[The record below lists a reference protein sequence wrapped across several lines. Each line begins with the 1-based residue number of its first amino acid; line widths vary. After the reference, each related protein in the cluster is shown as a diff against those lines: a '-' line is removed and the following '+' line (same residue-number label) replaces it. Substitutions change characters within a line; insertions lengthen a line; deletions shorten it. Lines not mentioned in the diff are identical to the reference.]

1 MLNNYNAIRIDKVST
16 HCDSLSLLFVVFI
29 CLNFVNPVITNESP
43 LISVN

>member
-16 HCDSLSLLFVVFI
+16 HCDSLSLLFVFI